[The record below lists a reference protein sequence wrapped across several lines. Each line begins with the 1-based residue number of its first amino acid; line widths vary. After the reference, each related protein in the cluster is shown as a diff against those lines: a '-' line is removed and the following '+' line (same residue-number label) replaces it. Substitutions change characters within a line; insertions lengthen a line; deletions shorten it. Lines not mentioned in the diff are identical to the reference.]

1 VIRWCAYCQSF
12 LGESRPYDNPAM
24 THGICDPCG
33 VKLERGESLKANTEP
48 VRALFRRII
57 ASAKVGDESSCADIL
72 VEARALGLR
81 NDSILVGML
90 QPALYQAGLD
100 WQGARMSV
108 AAEHRFTGWCEHTFG
123 LLAQVRRR
131 EAPIDML
138 ILQTPGNVHTVGPR
152 FVALALEARGMSVE
166 AVGKVVPFEDMVGL
180 VRKLQPRIV
189 GFSCALPG
197 VVPVAM
203 ELIVRLRATLGPE
216 LPSQYVVSGYA
227 FRRGGAAQ
235 PKVSPGVEVAYDLDS
250 FLAAA

>member
-12 LGESRPYDNPAM
+12 LGESRPYDNPAF
-24 THGICDPCG
+24 THGICEPCG
-33 VKLERGESLKANTEP
+33 TKLERGESLKADTEP

-57 ASAKVGDESSCADIL
+57 TSAKLGDESTCADVL

-131 EAPIDML
+131 AAPIDML

-152 FVALALEARGMSVE
+152 FVAVALEARGMSVE
-166 AVGKVVPFEDMVGL
+166 AVGAVLRFDDMVGL
-180 VRKLQPRIV
+180 VRKLEPRIV

-197 VVPVAM
+197 TVPVAM
-203 ELIVRLRATLGPE
+203 ELIARLRAALGPE
-216 LPSQYVVSGYA
+216 LPNQYVVSGYA
-227 FRRGGAAQ
+227 FRHDAAAQ
-235 PKVSPGVEVAYDLDS
+235 PRVSPGVEVMYDLES
-250 FLAAA
+250 FAAAA